1 MSIIAFKM
9 KDAERTD
16 RGVGTIREGEG
27 EGEEEA
33 STDKSSDD
41 GVVYTKDSFSQDVT
55 MMQDERLLKA
65 FDLMSPDSR
74 HEREEDDELQKKKKK
89 KWNNNNNNN
98 NSNDSDDSPLFARR
112 STRRNNKKKN

>member
-1 MSIIAFKM
+1 MQSKDPLSVIAFKM

-16 RGVGTIREGEG
+16 HGVGTIHEG

-33 STDKSSDD
+33 STDESSDD
-41 GVVYTKDSFSQDVT
+41 GVLYTKDSFSQDVT

-89 KWNNNNNNN
+89 WNNNN